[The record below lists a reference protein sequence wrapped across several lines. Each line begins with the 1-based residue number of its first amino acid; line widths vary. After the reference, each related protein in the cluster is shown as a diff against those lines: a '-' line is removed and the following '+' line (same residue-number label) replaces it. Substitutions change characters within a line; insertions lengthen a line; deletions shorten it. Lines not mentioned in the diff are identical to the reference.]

1 MGSARLTGGHDEH
14 DGVFSGFDALVF
26 GEEDIEAASRER
38 KRRARNSNKDTLHFT
53 VVIVLAL
60 CQE

>member
-1 MGSARLTGGHDEH
+1 MNTM
-14 DGVFSGFDALVF
+14 VPFQALMIVF
-26 GEEDIEAASRER
+26 GEEDSKLLTEKAASGER

>member
-1 MGSARLTGGHDEH
+1 MNTM
-14 DGVFSGFDALVF
+14 VPFQALMIVF